1 MKLRIAT
8 FNLENFDDKPN
19 EKPTLDER
27 IALMRPQLL
36 RLAADVICLQEV
48 NGQEQAGQPR
58 RLLALDKLL
67 AGTEY
72 AGFNRVSTMTGNQVY
87 DERNLVILSRFEI
100 LEREQHKPEGEPL
113 YRRITADPPDTNA
126 NLVTWERPILYAKL
140 KLDATRT
147 LHVLNL
153 HLKSRIPT
161 DIPGQTIGRFTWKSA
176 AAFAEGAFISS
187 MKRMGQAAQTRKI
200 VDGLFNVTP
209 EALLVVCGDFNAEAE
224 DVPMLAIRGDVEETQ
239 NASLTG
245 RVLVVCEKSVPM
257 SSRFSLYHQGQGVML
272 DHILASRYL
281 LAFYHGT
288 EIHNELLHDES
299 VLGASDKL
307 YPESDHAPV
316 VAEFELPN

>member
-36 RLAADVICLQEV
+36 RLDADVICLQEV
-48 NGQEQAGQPR
+48 NGQEQTGQPR
-58 RLLALDKLL
+58 QLLALDKLL

-100 LEREQHKPEGEPL
+100 LESKQHKPEGEPA
-113 YRRITADPPDTNA
+113 YRRITADPPDTGA
-126 NLVTWERPILYAKL
+126 NPVTWERPILYAKL
-140 KLDATRT
+140 KLDASRA

-161 DIPGQTIGRFTWKSA
+161 DIPGQKINQFSWKSA
-176 AAFAEGAFISS
+176 VGFAEGAFLSS
-187 MKRMGQAAQTRKI
+187 MKRMGQAVQTRKI
-200 VDGLFNVTP
+200 VDGLFDAAP
-209 EALLVVCGDFNAEAE
+209 EALLAVCGDFNAEAE
-224 DVPMLAIRGDVEETQ
+224 DVPLLAIRGDVEETQ
-239 NASLTG
+239 HALLAG
-245 RVLVVCEKSVPM
+245 RVLVVCENSVPL
-257 SSRFSLYHQGQGVML
+257 SSRFSLYHRGQGAML

-316 VAEFELPN
+316 VAEFELPI

>member
-1 MKLRIAT
+1 MRLRIAT

-36 RLAADVICLQEV
+36 RLDADVICLQEV
-48 NGQEQAGQPR
+48 NGQEQTGQPR
-58 RLLALDKLL
+58 QLLALDKLL

-100 LEREQHKPEGEPL
+100 LESKQHKPEGEPL
-113 YRRITADPPDTNA
+113 YRRITAIPPDTNA
-126 NLVTWERPILYAKL
+126 NSVTWERPILYAKL
-140 KLDATRT
+140 KLDASRA

-161 DIPGQTIGRFTWKSA
+161 DISGQKTSQFSWKSA
-176 AAFAEGAFISS
+176 SAVAEGAFISS
-187 MKRMGQAAQTRKI
+187 MKRMGQAVQTRKI
-200 VDGLFNVTP
+200 VDGLFDVTP
-209 EALLVVCGDFNAEAE
+209 NALLAVCGDFNAEAE
-224 DVPMLAIRGDVEETQ
+224 DVPLLAIRGDVEETQ
-239 NASLTG
+239 NALLTG
-245 RVLVVCEKSVPM
+245 RVLVVCEKSVPL

-316 VAEFELPN
+316 VAEFELP

>member
-36 RLAADVICLQEV
+36 RLDADVVCLQEV

-58 RLLALDKLL
+58 QLLALDKLL
-67 AGTEY
+67 ADTQY

-100 LEREQHKPEGEPL
+100 LESKQHKPEGEPL

-126 NLVTWERPILYAKL
+126 NQVSWERPILYAKL
-140 KLDATRT
+140 KLDVTRA

-161 DIPGQTIGRFTWKSA
+161 DIPGQKLNRFTWKSA

-187 MKRMGQAAQTRKI
+187 MKRMGQAAQTRQI
-200 VDGLFNVTP
+200 VDGLFDATP

-239 NASLTG
+239 NASLAG
-245 RVLVVCEKSVPM
+245 RVLVVCEKSVPQ
-257 SSRFSLYHQGQGVML
+257 SSRFSLYHQGQGAML
-272 DHILASRYL
+272 DHILASRHL

-307 YPESDHAPV
+307 YPESDHASV
-316 VAEFELPN
+316 VAEFELPI